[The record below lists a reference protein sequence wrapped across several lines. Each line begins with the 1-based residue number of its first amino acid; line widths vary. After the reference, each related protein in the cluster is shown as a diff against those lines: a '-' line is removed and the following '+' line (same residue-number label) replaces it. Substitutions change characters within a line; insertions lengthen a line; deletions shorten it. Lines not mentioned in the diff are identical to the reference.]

1 MQLESGIRIS
11 VLPHFRPTLL
21 TRAELCLNSGFER
34 RQSRFKAR
42 HDWRPPTEQERRILT
57 APEGDVPENQVD
69 RIELLEIPGH
79 LPKEWRPIAQK
90 LATDTDSP
98 SQENER
104 FVAALASFFRFKK
117 VHVENC
123 SFTIVAAEPTHRSAF
138 TRLGSPG
145 GLKVGT
151 VEESP
156 LLAVNLG
163 DEPTALVILNLPIR
177 RIRELVAS
185 RGVPERPPIR
195 ITQQFLELFP
205 EYPLVRLVLPT
216 RQGVHFFPD
225 AVVHDGCTAK
235 KNDLDILLRITRAPR
250 SIS

>member
-11 VLPHFRPTLL
+11 VVPHFRPTLL
-21 TRAELCLNSGFER
+21 TRAELYLNSGSQR
-34 RQSRFKAR
+34 WQSCFKAR
-42 HDWRPPTEQERRILT
+42 HDWRPPTEQEQRMLT
-57 APEGDVPENQVD
+57 TAEGEAPESQFD

-79 LPKEWRPIAQK
+79 LHKEWRPIARK

-98 SQENER
+98 SEEYER

-123 SFTIVAAEPTHRSAF
+123 SFTVMAAEPTHQSGF
-138 TRLGSPG
+138 TRLGDADS
-145 GLKVGT
+145 LKIGA

-156 LLAVNLG
+156 LLVVNLG

-185 RGVPERPPIR
+185 RHVPESPPNC

-205 EYPLVRLVLPT
+205 EYPLVRLVLPA
-216 RQGVHFFPD
+216 RQ
-225 AVVHDGCTAK
+225 
-235 KNDLDILLRITRAPR
+235 
-250 SIS
+250 